1 MVYSENAIRGVP
13 SDTVT
18 HLFQTTIYGGRNI
31 VATGTNFEQ
40 KYTQQVG
47 IGDKASLIAYL
58 DSAGID
64 RDALAELENAIT
76 QDGDRREKRFGEH
89 VKSWIGKMIVK
100 AVDGTWKIALN
111 TAPRLLQE
119 ALSRYYGWN

>member
-1 MVYSENAIRGVP
+1 MVFLAIP
-13 SDTVT
+13 SHTSFRLPSTV
-18 HLFQTTIYGGRNI
+18 GGTSLQQARILNRSI
-31 VATGTNFEQ
+31 H
-40 KYTQQVG
+40 QQVG
-47 IGDKASLIAYL
+47 IRDKASLIAYL